1 MPTGQWCS
9 AKPVAVKQMGV
20 APSGADDA
28 LGLGD
33 QAVAFYLYACIDN
46 NVRQVGGNDM
56 QMGIRHAF
64 PFRATSVHYR
74 GRTADASG
82 NLVVELRKNGS
93 QISGTPDTIAAA
105 NQVAGHAMTGT
116 WDFAVGDIM
125 LPWITA
131 VGTTPG
137 FGLAVVV
144 SGYRLP

>member
-1 MPTGQWCS
+1 MC
-9 AKPVAVKQMGV
+9 V
-20 APSGADDA
+20 APSGATHTLT
-28 LGLGD
+28 LGS
-33 QAVAFYLYACIDN
+33 QAVTFYLYPFADGS
-46 NVRQVGGNDM
+46 VRANGAVDM
-56 QMGIRHAF
+56 AMGIRHAF

-82 NLVVELRKNGS
+82 NLVVELRKNGV

-116 WDFAVGDIM
+116 WDFAAGDVM

-144 SGYRLP
+144 SGFRLP